1 MSDWFFGLSVF
12 PMALVVFAITYLIA
26 ALIFVLMSWLV
37 VSKRVGALKGLN
49 PTILAP
55 VGAVFALLL
64 VFSAEPVWTNYT
76 HAKQAIATEASG
88 LRDALILAES
98 MPSETQTRLHT
109 LIGTYI
115 EQAARNEWPAMAS
128 NRVPLLTHHLC
139 GCSEELLEA
148 LQYMRDQKFQDDGQ
162 RVAQRDIVNALQV
175 VRVARRELIL
185 ISEDDTGNLR
195 FHGLVIIGLCLLTLI
210 ALVHH
215 ENRRACALAL
225 TLFATVAAMSTL
237 LVVSYTNPFSGG
249 HALSPRL
256 LQEVMDQ

>member
-12 PMALVVFAITYLIA
+12 PMALVVFAITYLIS

-37 VSKRVGALKGLN
+37 VTKRVGALKGLN

-55 VGAVFALLL
+55 VGAAFALLL

-76 HAKQAIATEASG
+76 RAKQAIATEASG
-88 LRDALILAES
+88 LRDALILAKS
-98 MPSETQTRLHT
+98 MSSETQTRLHT

-148 LQYMRDQKFQDDGQ
+148 LQYMRGQKFQDDGE

-195 FHGLVIIGLCLLTLI
+195 FYGLVVIGLCLLTLI
-210 ALVHH
+210 ALVHY
-215 ENRRACALAL
+215 ENRRACAIAL

-237 LVVSYTNPFSGG
+237 LIVSYTNPFSGG